1 MLGLTINFQDF
12 VSQASKV
19 CLDVGN
25 PSQKHREAMS
35 KLFPSSSATKRLR
48 SDAFDPTWQCA
59 AFHQQ
64 QKKKKTRPKPSKV
77 TVFLVPVGSRCVPRG
92 KHRKNLIDKKCMVKI
107 DVFRDM
113 SGEKVKETILKAF
126 EHLELPSFV
135 YMSVD
140 VSHKL
145 WKDPEQSKDGSML
158 ADLGRHGSIYIEK
171 QLDVS

>member
-1 MLGLTINFQDF
+1 MWEILHRSTEKQCPSYFRPLLPLNGSDLMLLILLGNVKPFT
-12 VSQASKV
+12 SK
-19 CLDVGN
+19 
-25 PSQKHREAMS
+25 
-35 KLFPSSSATKRLR
+35 
-48 SDAFDPTWQCA
+48 
-59 AFHQQ
+59 

-107 DVFRDM
+107 EVFRDW

-145 WKDPEQSKDGSML
+145 WKDPEQSKDGSVL